1 MQFST
6 NSPILFLLVGA
17 IIAAVLAQSVFFLVK
32 ALRRARALGMDMY
45 TPELRKLALELAP
58 ESGLDVHEGVYF
70 FMKSVMITSGNRL

>member
-32 ALRRARALGMDMY
+32 ALRRARVLGMDME
-45 TPELRKLALELAP
+45 TTSA
-58 ESGLDVHEGVYF
+58 SGWRQPNARWNFSCG
-70 FMKSVMITSGNRL
+70 S